1 MQQTKFKTYQEA
13 LVTEGVDPELAKQA
27 ALVIAN
33 DIHGLP
39 RTPRG
44 KRVVAKVHKQLM
56 GKCTS

>member
-39 RTPRG
+39 RTARG
-44 KRVVAKVHKQLM
+44 QRVVAKAHKQLM
-56 GKCTS
+56 DKCTS